1 MNDGNDDSN
10 DCELAVAGML
20 NSSGCVCKPLFN
32 GIDSGWKPCVIVVVP
47 KSSWEKVVMGV
58 V

>member
-20 NSSGCVCKPLFN
+20 NSIGCVCKPFFN
-32 GIDSGWKPCVIVVVP
+32 GIDSGWKPCVIVVMP
-47 KSSWEKVVMGV
+47 KSS
-58 V
+58 